1 MKSPTYEMRIVVE
14 MFDNKWYPAGSD
26 TPVPKEAIVEIYDG
40 GVNGPEDLA

>member
-1 MKSPTYEMRIVVE
+1 MKSPTYEMRIVAD

-40 GVNGPEDLA
+40 GIAGPEDLA